1 MNPVRGSWIAAAAV
15 LALFAS
21 CAKGPDDSSSR
32 PAAPAAFKG
41 VAVFVPGV
49 VSGSPIYEMLAAGA
63 RRAAESVPGTTFR
76 VVEAGFNQAEWLD
89 KLAALAA
96 SGEFD
101 LIVTSNPA
109 LPELCAKVAE
119 SYPAMRFFVADAYL
133 PGNPAIHTVLYNQL
147 EQGYIVGYL
156 AGLITTSGLPGANR
170 AKKAGMVIAQ
180 TYPTLD
186 KLIRPGFEAGLKAVD
201 PGISLEVRVV
211 GNWYDANRSAELTS
225 SLIDGGVDV
234 ILPIAGGAG
243 QGVLSA
249 SKERG
254 TYAVWFEGKGY
265 GLAPGT
271 ILGCAV
277 LDQER
282 LVRERVGAL
291 LSGDK
296 TLFGKAG
303 VVGASEGYIGFD
315 PEGDAYKALPSEL
328 RARFEKALTD
338 LRAGSPAFRID
349 SL

>member
-1 MNPVRGSWIAAAAV
+1 MKTSGRSWVAAAAV
-15 LALFAS
+15 FLVLTVS
-21 CAKGPDDSSSR
+21 CAKGRDESAP
-32 PAAPAAFKG
+32 PAPAAFKG

-63 RRAAESVPGTTFR
+63 RQAAEAVPGTNFR

-119 SYPAMRFFVADAYL
+119 SYPSMRFFAADAYL
-133 PGNPAIHTVLYNQL
+133 SGNPAIHTVLYNQL

-156 AGLITTSGLPGANR
+156 AGLITTSSLPGANR
-170 AKKAGMVIAQ
+170 AKKAGMVVAQ

-186 KLIRPGFEAGLKAVD
+186 KLIRPGFEAGLKAAD
-201 PGISLEVRVV
+201 PEISLDIRVV
-211 GNWYDANRSAELTS
+211 GNWYDANRSAELTA

-249 SKERG
+249 SRERG

-282 LVRERVGAL
+282 LVRERVSAL

-296 TLFGKAG
+296 ALFGRAD
-303 VVGASEGYIGFD
+303 VVGAAEGYIGFD
-315 PEGDAYKALPSEL
+315 PDGDAYRALPAEL
-328 RARFEKALTD
+328 RARFEKALAD
-338 LRAGSPAFRID
+338 LRAGSPSFRID